1 MRDKWGEY
9 MNYWNYCKQNN
20 LMPTEKGYQIYMENV
35 VITLRN
41 LINN

>member
-1 MRDKWGEY
+1 MSDKWGEY
-9 MNYWNYCKQNN
+9 MNYCKQNN